1 MGGNGVASGSD
12 VVENAFADIGLF
24 DEVIA
29 HRIDVVAMVHIGQ
42 LHDAPQ
48 ALRPE
53 RFHNIRPAVLRLARD
68 IIDQAANEEYIVR
81 TAALTPFHL
90 RPPRN

>member
-1 MGGNGVASGSD
+1 MP
-12 VVENAFADIGLF
+12 GLL
-24 DEVIA
+24 DEAVA
-29 HRIDVVAMVHIGQ
+29 HRVDVVAMVHIGQ
-42 LHDAPQ
+42 LHNAPQ
-48 ALRPE
+48 TLRPE
-53 RFHNIRPAVLRLARD
+53 RLHDIRPAVLRLARD